1 MKIVA
6 SNKRARF
13 DYDILEEIEA
23 GIILTGQ
30 EVKSCRQGH
39 VHLSGA
45 YVSMLSG
52 KPVLKNATIDPYRYA
67 SDLDSYDKLRDRE
80 LLLKTREID
89 RMIGK
94 VQEKGMSILPLEVR
108 CGRTIKV
115 LLGLGRG
122 RKKYDKR
129 QRIKEREVKKRL
141 RKGEEV

>member
-1 MKIVA
+1 MKVVA

-13 DYDILEEIEA
+13 DYEILEEIEA

-45 YVSMLSG
+45 YVSLLSG
-52 KPVLKNATIDPYRYA
+52 KPVLKNATIDPYCYA
-67 SDLDSYDKLRDRE
+67 SDLHAYDKQRDRE
-80 LLLKTREID
+80 LLLKSREID

-94 VQEKGMSILPLEVR
+94 AKVRGMSILHLEVR
-108 CGRTIKV
+108 SGRTIKV

-141 RKGEEV
+141 KRGEEI